1 VDTILQQKAADPL
14 SAQSVLGSLISAP
27 GRYRVAGTDTP
38 MRIVSPGDARS
49 SVLPL
54 RMRSRDPRVQMPPLG
69 TLVPDTEAIAL
80 IERWINELK

>member
-1 VDTILQQKAADPL
+1 MLR
-14 SAQSVLGSLISAP
+14 SLIEAP
-27 GRYRVAGTDTP
+27 GRYRVAGADEP
-38 MRIVSPGDARS
+38 LRIVSPGNAHA
-49 SVLPL
+49 SVLTL